1 MKIRMIFISLI
12 TVLCLVLTVG
22 CSESVSDIEAKNK
35 DESMVASAEETKDEA
50 LKAITS
56 QKEESTTE
64 KIKETTTQK
73 QMEKSTEKKTEATT
87 ESVAELDKD
96 TNDQKKSGTSF
107 SSPAPDISAT
117 YNQQTE
123 EESTTEQI
131 TSEPVTTE
139 QTTECS
145 TEAPEQPPE
154 ETVEETTEAL
164 PQTTVSYS
172 PQNVVSLATSKC
184 ISGGMIKVTDYLN
197 ELLASGS
204 ITQEEYD
211 EYYPYD
217 GLGYYS
223 VFVETD
229 LNAAS
234 TTSGRKLGS
243 EQGIADYIAD
253 MLLLEREP
261 YFLIEYGGESGGFY
275 EFRCYR

>member
-22 CSESVSDIEAKNK
+22 CSESVSDFEAKNK

-50 LKAITS
+50 LKATTS
-56 QKEESTTE
+56 QKEEFTTE

-87 ESVAELDKD
+87 ESVAKLDKD
-96 TNDQKKSGTSF
+96 TNGPNNSGISV

-117 YNQQTE
+117 CNQQTE
-123 EESTTEQI
+123 EESITEQI
-131 TSEPVTTE
+131 TSESVTTE

-145 TEAPEQPPE
+145 TEAPE
-154 ETVEETTEAL
+154 ETAEETTEAP

-172 PQNVVSLATSKC
+172 PQNVVLLATSKC
-184 ISGGMIKVTDYLN
+184 ISGGMIKVTDYLD

-211 EYYPYD
+211 DYYPYD

-261 YFLIEYGGESGGFY
+261 YFLIEYCGESGGFY